1 MLVIPTHVN
10 AMSGPQGQT
19 VQQETEPQ
27 LQPRSSKPASQNQR
41 LERHFRFISDFLF
54 FNLIN

>member
-41 LERHFRFISDFLF
+41 LERHFRFISDLIYFL
-54 FNLIN
+54 I